1 MISLHFDFTEV
12 GALVIENQLY
22 LMQPMNGIWYM
33 LRKIKSLLV
42 IFMSFFLFLNLYSE
56 DDLH

>member
-22 LMQPMNGIWYM
+22 LMQPMNVYGIC
-33 LRKIKSLLV
+33 LGR
-42 IFMSFFLFLNLYSE
+42 
-56 DDLH
+56 